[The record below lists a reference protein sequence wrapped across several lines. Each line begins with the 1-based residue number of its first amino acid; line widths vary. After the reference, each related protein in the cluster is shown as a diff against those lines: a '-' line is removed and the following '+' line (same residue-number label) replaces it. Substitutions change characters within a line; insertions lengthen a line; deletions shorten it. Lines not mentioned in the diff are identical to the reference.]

1 MKNSFL
7 KTWASEQPTG
17 QPWLGRLP
25 FYYGWAVVAAL
36 AITQPV
42 SWGILYYGFSAMLT
56 PMQAETHWSR
66 AALTGAFSLALL
78 VSGITAV
85 PVGRWL
91 DQHGARGV
99 MTLGSCLAVLLVIA
113 WAHVQTLVG
122 FYAIWFGIGVIMAF
136 VLYEPAFAVI
146 ATWFVHSRSQALTVL
161 TFGGGLASVIFVP
174 LATHLTQAY
183 GWRNALS
190 ILAVL
195 LAVITIPLHALILR
209 RDPAVVGAV
218 PDGHLVAARR
228 ATYSQH
234 RVETPATVREA
245 LRRANFWWFSTAFSL
260 SVFASVA
267 ISVHLIPFLT
277 ERGYPLSFAALT
289 VSVLGG
295 SQIPGRLVFAPL
307 GSRFS
312 LRRITAMLF
321 IMMTIGVL
329 MLLAAPSGLA
339 ILAGAALFGAGSGAS
354 SPARAALVAEFYG
367 VTNYGSINGAMSLA
381 MTLAKASAPV
391 GMGFL
396 YTSTGQYAPVFWTLA
411 VAAAGAAASILLAR
425 QANGQ
430 GTGR

>member
-1 MKNSFL
+1 MKSYFL
-7 KTWASEQPTG
+7 KTMDIEPQAEQP
-17 QPWLGRLP
+17 WMSRLP
-25 FYYGWAVVAAL
+25 FFYGWVVVTAL

-122 FYAIWFGIGVIMAF
+122 FYAIWLGIGVIMAF

-146 ATWFVHSRSQALTVL
+146 ATWFVRRRSQALTVL

-174 LATHLTQAY
+174 LTTYLTQAH
-183 GWRNALS
+183 GWRNALL
-190 ILAVL
+190 ILAAG
-195 LAVITIPLHALILR
+195 LAAITIPLHALILR
-209 RDPAVVGAV
+209 RDPAIVGAV
-218 PDGHLVAARR
+218 PDGDLAAGMRSAR
-228 ATYSQH
+228 TQH
-234 RVETPATVREA
+234 RMETHSTVHEA
-245 LRRANFWWFSTAFSL
+245 LRGANFWCLSTAFSL
-260 SVFASVA
+260 SVFAAVA
-267 ISVHLIPFLT
+267 IAVHLIPFLM
-277 ERGYPLSFAALT
+277 ERGYPTSFAALT

-307 GSRFS
+307 GSRLS
-312 LRRITAMLF
+312 LRWITAALF
-321 IMMTIGVL
+321 GMMAMGVL
-329 MLLAAPSGLA
+329 ILLAAPSGWL
-339 ILAGAALFGAGSGAS
+339 ILVGAALFGAGSGAS

-367 VTNYGSINGAMSLA
+367 VTHYGSINGMMSLA
-381 MTLAKASAPV
+381 MTVAKASAPV

-396 YTSTGQYAPVFWTLA
+396 DTWAGQYAPVFWTLA
-411 VAAAGAAASILLAR
+411 TAALGAAGSILLAR
-425 QANGQ
+425 QPRQ
-430 GTGR
+430 RQP

>member
-1 MKNSFL
+1 MKSYFL
-7 KTWASEQPTG
+7 KTMDIEPQAEQP
-17 QPWLGRLP
+17 WMNRLP
-25 FYYGWAVVAAL
+25 FFYGWVVVTAL

-122 FYAIWFGIGVIMAF
+122 FYAIWLGIGVIMAF

-146 ATWFVHSRSQALTVL
+146 ATWFVRRRSQALTVL

-174 LATHLTQAY
+174 LTTYLTQAH
-183 GWRNALS
+183 GWRNALL
-190 ILAVL
+190 ILAAG
-195 LAVITIPLHALILR
+195 LAAITIPLHALILR
-209 RDPAVVGAV
+209 RDPAIVGAV
-218 PDGHLVAARR
+218 PDGDLAAGMRSAR
-228 ATYSQH
+228 AQH
-234 RVETPATVREA
+234 RVETHATVHEA
-245 LRRANFWWFSTAFSL
+245 LRGANFWSLSTAFSL
-260 SVFASVA
+260 SVFAAVA
-267 ISVHLIPFLT
+267 IAVHLIPFLM
-277 ERGYPLSFAALT
+277 ERGYPTSFAALT

-307 GSRFS
+307 GSRLS
-312 LRRITAMLF
+312 LRWITAALF
-321 IMMTIGVL
+321 GMMAMGVL
-329 MLLAAPSGLA
+329 ILLAAPSGWL
-339 ILAGAALFGAGSGAS
+339 ILVGAALFGAGSGAS

-367 VTNYGSINGAMSLA
+367 VTHYGSINGMMSLA
-381 MTLAKASAPV
+381 MTVAKASAPV

-396 YTSTGQYAPVFWTLA
+396 YTWAGQYAPVFWTLA
-411 VAAAGAAASILLAR
+411 AAALGAAGAILLAHQPR
-425 QANGQ
+425 QQ
-430 GTGR
+430 QP